1 MNHLN
6 PGGNEPSRSAFLKTK
21 AFIAILAILIAGA
34 LIAFYL
40 TSKTPDEVEAPLPAS
55 EVTATPLALPIIS
68 NSAEIPQSP
77 LSPLSPVAVSP
88 TSNLADPD
96 VLNQLFDTG
105 LGYYEAKEY
114 DKALEAFNKVLALDP
129 HYARGLDARGTVYN
143 ALGDPE
149 KALADYNQAIEAD
162 PLYPPAYYNRGRLYG
177 LQKKYDAAIA
187 DLQKSIELAPLF
199 FGYRANGNIG
209 LIYHLQG
216 EYAKALDAF
225 ATAIS
230 YDDSK
235 ADTYYLRGETYTAM
249 EDYEAAISDY
259 QAALNRF
266 PNYNQ
271 AYQGLGY
278 ASYKIG
284 QLDQAQEALNKALE
298 ISSNSPMTHFYLML
312 VYLAADQLDQA
323 QAEVSQAMDNIG
335 ALSEEE
341 QYFLFKRVL
350 ADLETF
356 AKENPAKATDAKA
369 LTNLIPEP
377 QQP

>member
-1 MNHLN
+1 MNDLN
-6 PGGNEPSRSAFLKTK
+6 PGDNEPSRSAFLKTK
-21 AFIAILAILIAGA
+21 AFIAILVLIAGV
-34 LIAFYL
+34 LITFYL
-40 TSKTPDEVEAPLPAS
+40 TSKTPDEVEAPLPAF
-55 EVTATPLALPIIS
+55 EVTATPLSLPIVS
-68 NSAEIPQSP
+68 NSAGVPQSP

-88 TSNLADPD
+88 ILNLADPD
-96 VLNQLFDTG
+96 VLSQLFDTG

-114 DKALEAFNKVLALDP
+114 DKALEAFNKTLALDP

-143 ALGDPE
+143 ALGDSE
-149 KALADYNQAIEAD
+149 KALADYNKAIETD
-162 PLYPPAYYNRGRLYG
+162 PLYPPPYYNRGRLYG

-187 DLQKSIELAPLF
+187 DLQQSIELAPLF

-209 LIYHLQG
+209 LIYHQQG
-216 EYAKALDAF
+216 EYAKALEAF

-249 EDYEAAISDY
+249 ENYEAAISDY

-278 ASYKIG
+278 ASYKMG

-298 ISSNSPMTHFYLML
+298 ISPNSPLTHFYRML
-312 VYLAADQLDQA
+312 VYLATDQVSQA
-323 QAEVSQAMDNIG
+323 QAEVSQGMDNIG

-341 QYFLFKRVL
+341 QNLLFKRVL

-356 AKENPAKATDAKA
+356 AKENPTKARDAKA
-369 LTNLIPEP
+369 LTDLIPEP

>member
-1 MNHLN
+1 VNDLN

-21 AFIAILAILIAGA
+21 ALIAILVILIAGA

-40 TSKTPDEVEAPLPAS
+40 TSKTSDEVGAPLPAS
-55 EVTATPLALPIIS
+55 EVTATPLSLPIIS
-68 NSAEIPQSP
+68 NSAEVFQSP

-96 VLNQLFDTG
+96 VLSQLFDTG

-114 DKALEAFNKVLALDP
+114 DKALEAFNKTLTLDP

-149 KALADYNQAIEAD
+149 KALADYNKAIETD
-162 PLYPPAYYNRGRLYG
+162 PLYPPPYYNRGRLYS

-209 LIYHLQG
+209 LIYHQQG
-216 EYAKALDAF
+216 EYAKALEAF

-230 YDDSK
+230 FDDSK
-235 ADTYYLRGETYTAM
+235 ADTYYLRGESYTAM
-249 EDYEAAISDY
+249 ENYEAAISDY
-259 QAALNRF
+259 EAALSRF

-271 AYQGLGY
+271 AYQGLAY
-278 ASYKIG
+278 AAYKMG
-284 QLDQAQEALNKALE
+284 QFDQAQETLNKALE
-298 ISSNSPMTHFYLML
+298 ISANSPMTHFYLML
-312 VYLAADQLDQA
+312 VYLATDQFDQA
-323 QAEVSQAMDNIG
+323 QAEVSQAMDSIG

-341 QYFLFKRVL
+341 QNLLFKRVL

-356 AKENPAKATDAKA
+356 SQENPAKARVVEA
-369 LTNLIPEP
+369 LVKLIPEP
-377 QQP
+377 

>member
-1 MNHLN
+1 MKQK
-6 PGGNEPSRSAFLKTK
+6 GISRILVTI
-21 AFIAILAILIAGA
+21 IALVAIAGIG
-34 LIAFYL
+34 LYWINR
-40 TSKTPDEVEAPLPAS
+40 TPKQEDNQLMP
-55 EVTATPLALPIIS
+55 TATSITTAIATAAVSPI
-68 NSAEIPQSP
+68 SP
-77 LSPLSPVAVSP
+77 LSQVSP
-88 TSNLADPD
+88 PPAAAEDTDSAQVEALLNQGIALYEKQDYQGAIKIFND
-96 VLNQLFDTG
+96 VLSTDPKNALAYNARGSVYLELKD
-105 LGYYEAKEY
+105 Y
-114 DKALEAFNKVLALDP
+114 DKAV
-129 HYARGLDARGTVYN
+129 
-143 ALGDPE
+143 
-149 KALADYNQAIEAD
+149 ADYTKAVELETLL
-162 PLYPPAYYNRGRLYG
+162 PHAYYNRGRAYTFL
-177 LQKKYDAAIA
+177 KEYDDALA
-187 DLQKSIELAPLF
+187 DLQHSAQLSPHE

-209 LIYHLQG
+209 LIYHQQG

-249 EDYEAAISDY
+249 ENYEAAISDY

-284 QLDQAQEALNKALE
+284 QLDQAQEALSKALE

-312 VYLAADQLDQA
+312 VYLATDQLSKA
-323 QAEVSQAMDNIG
+323 QAEVSQGMDNIG

-341 QYFLFKRVL
+341 QNSLFKRVL

-356 AKENPAKATDAKA
+356 AKENPAKARDAET
-369 LTNLIPEP
+369 LTNLIPKP
-377 QQP
+377 Q